1 MAALLLLFAAYMG
14 GGCFQL
20 TAPEEQEY
28 RCYQV
33 WGADSTW
40 VRCYPDSF
48 ESPKVA
54 REAR

>member
-1 MAALLLLFAAYMG
+1 MG